1 MHYRAPGMSIMF
13 RPLKKVEDFV
23 KPDDDVKRLDGPT
36 FTVSKADLPEKG
48 VIIVP
53 RLR

>member
-1 MHYRAPGMSIMF
+1 MF
-13 RPLKKVEDFV
+13 RALKKVEDFTRPEDNV
-23 KPDDDVKRLDGPT
+23 RRLDGPT
-36 FTVSKADLPEKG
+36 FTVIKAELPEKR